1 MRPPLEMLLSPTAGI
16 ELIYSFVI
24 ILCSLMIY
32 HSTKEAYKLSSYKG
46 LKYFRQAFLFFAAA
60 YFFRYSI
67 KFLLIFFDVKR
78 VVEFSPIFIGWIS
91 LVVFLYS
98 SSMAVFYLL
107 YSIMW
112 KKWSSHK
119 VNIWVFNLAALI
131 IAFVGTLFINSGIA
145 VILNLALLAS
155 ATLVLFLNYNRSKK
169 KGNLFIIYVL
179 LLLFWVLNIIGIL
192 IPDFLEF
199 YQLLIY
205 VISISLFMVILYK
218 VLKKIGN

>member
-1 MRPPLEMLLSPTAGI
+1 MLLSPTAGI

-205 VISISLFMVILYK
+205 VVSISLFMVILYK